1 MQIDLR
7 SIKNEI
13 GSAIPFAFDIS
24 IADVEPTVPGPLSV
38 HGEVR
43 NRAGYLLLSMT
54 MEAEVHVAC
63 DRCAEPIVRRE
74 SVSFEAAL
82 ADHIEGEEDDS
93 IIVCENDVFE
103 PDELAASMFILEL
116 PSKNLCRDDCK
127 GLCPT
132 CGANLNESTCGCA
145 NDEIDPRLLKLRELL
160 EE

>member
-13 GSAIPFAFDIS
+13 GSVIPFAFDIS
-24 IADVEPTVPGPLSV
+24 IAEIEPTVPEPLSV

-54 MEAEVHVAC
+54 MEADVHVAC
-63 DRCAEPIVRRE
+63 DRCAAPIVRHE
-74 SVSFEAAL
+74 SVFFEAAL

-103 PDELAASMFILEL
+103 PDELAASTFILEL
-116 PSKNLCRDDCK
+116 PSKNLCREDCK

-132 CGANLNESTCGCA
+132 CGVNLNESTCSCVS
-145 NDEIDPRLLKLRELL
+145 DEIDPRLSKLAQLL

>member
-13 GSAIPFAFDIS
+13 GSVIPFAFNIS
-24 IADVEPTVPGPLSV
+24 IAEIEPTVPGPLSV

-54 MEAEVHVAC
+54 MEADVHVAC
-63 DRCAEPIVRRE
+63 DRCAVPLIRHE
-74 SVSFEAAL
+74 SASFEAVL

-93 IIVCENDVFE
+93 IIVCENDMFE
-103 PDELAASMFILEL
+103 PDELAASTFILEL
-116 PSKNLCRDDCK
+116 PSKNLCREDCK

-132 CGANLNESTCGCA
+132 CGTNLNESTCNCA
-145 NDEIDPRLLKLRELL
+145 GDEIDPRLAKLAQLL